1 VSVLGNIDKL
11 AAHLRRAHLAL
22 NLAVGRTE
30 GEVDGWGC
38 DHPEPAAGSTH
49 HKIEPSIRK

>member
-1 VSVLGNIDKL
+1 MRVLGNIDKL

-30 GEVDGWGC
+30 GGRWLGV
-38 DHPEPAAGSTH
+38 
-49 HKIEPSIRK
+49 